1 VGAVAG
7 GPSNYGSLTEVRIEL
22 EKGRGKL
29 LSMHVLTTAPRSSPQ
44 VPVRIELE
52 KGRGKLLNAPPPMLA
67 LSGGEAT
74 ATVCGGASNQPIV
87 GRLCVGAAQVGF
99 VILTG
104 GSYLGNEWLKTAP
117 GKKVHELS
125 AEAPVNSH

>member
-1 VGAVAG
+1 
-7 GPSNYGSLTEVRIEL
+7 
-22 EKGRGKL
+22 
-29 LSMHVLTTAPRSSPQ
+29 
-44 VPVRIELE
+44 
-52 KGRGKLLNAPPPMLA
+52 
-67 LSGGEAT
+67 
-74 ATVCGGASNQPIV
+74 
-87 GRLCVGAAQVGF
+87 VGF